1 MSADAA
7 SIPLF
12 RVFPWDGR
20 SLDDR
25 RGGPFYVP
33 RTRQGSGRHDNPSLY
48 GALYCSLEIVSCVA
62 ESLQP
67 FRNQTLGQID
77 LDRRGTLRPSLA
89 MYKLRKPRQQLADM
103 DDPFELQQRRLRPS
117 RVATMDRRV
126 TQAWAARIHES
137 ACSGFL
143 WWSTLESQWINCTL
157 FAERSLSRLVLS
169 HAPAPLSLETPEVQ
183 EAARHLGIALQ

>member
-1 MSADAA
+1 M
-7 SIPLF
+7 PLF

-25 RGGPFYVP
+25 PGGPFYVP
-33 RTRQGSGRHDNPSLY
+33 RKRQGSGRHDNPALY
-48 GALYCSLEIVSCVA
+48 GALYCSLEGVSCVA

-67 FRNQTLGQID
+67 FRNQALGQFD
-77 LDRRGTLRPSLA
+77 LDRRGNLRPSLA
-89 MYKLRKPRQQLADM
+89 RFGLNGSRKLEDL

-126 TQAWAARIHES
+126 TQSWAARIHES
-137 ACSGFL
+137 ARAGFL

-157 FAERSLSRLVLS
+157 FAERSLPRLVLS
-169 HAPAPLSLETPEVQ
+169 RDPAPLTLETAEVQ
-183 EAARHLGIALQ
+183 EAARHLGITLQ

>member
-7 SIPLF
+7 SMPLF

-25 RGGPFYVP
+25 PGGPFYVP
-33 RTRQGSGRHDNPSLY
+33 RTRQGSGRHDNPALY
-48 GALYCSLEIVSCVA
+48 GALYCSLEVVSCVA

-67 FRNQTLGQID
+67 FRNQTLGQSD

-89 MYKLRKPRQQLADM
+89 AYELRKPRQLANL
-103 DDPFELQQRRLRPS
+103 DDPLELQQRRLRPS

-126 TQAWAARIHES
+126 TQSWAARIHES
-137 ACSGFL
+137 DRTGFL

-157 FAERSLSRLVLS
+157 FSERSLSRLVLS
-169 HAPAPLSLETPEVQ
+169 HAPVPLSLETAEVQ